1 MYDFLENLIDNN
13 QKMLMEQMEGNEL
26 IMEKKIVKLK
36 KENKELTKQLK
47 ELNVN
52 MRDMIVEKH

>member
-36 KENKELTKQLK
+36 KENKELTK
-47 ELNVN
+47 
-52 MRDMIVEKH
+52 